1 MSGGGPRRAFYNDE
15 GQVTMAL
22 VIDSISKSFG
32 DFQAIDDVSFSVEQG
47 RMFGFLGTNG
57 AGKTTTMR
65 MILDILRPDSGTIA
79 WNGTPNV
86 DIPRRQ
92 FGYLPEERG
101 LYPKMSVQDQ
111 LLFLA
116 QLYGASEADARRALD
131 DWLAR
136 LNIEENRDKKI
147 EQLSKGN
154 QQKIQ
159 FLAAVL
165 HDPDILILDE
175 PFSGLDPVN
184 AAQLE
189 EAFLE
194 MVARGKTVI
203 FSTHQLD
210 QAQRLCED
218 VAIIHRGRLLT
229 TGGVQEVRESIGV
242 NILRL
247 GVAGEERLEWL
258 DRYPQVEIRQRHRDY
273 VDMQIPDEGIAQ
285 EILREVLRRGEVIE
299 RFEVTVPSLND
310 VFLTKVRA
318 SGASAEDLEHI
329 EASSTHGQAV
339 AV

>member
-1 MSGGGPRRAFYNDE
+1 
-15 GQVTMAL
+15 MAL
-22 VIDSISKSFG
+22 VIDNISKTFG
-32 DFQAIDDVSFSVEQG
+32 EFRAIDDVSFTVEQG

-65 MILDILRPDSGTIA
+65 MVLDILRPDSGTIT
-79 WNGTPNV
+79 WNGMPNV
-86 DIPRRQ
+86 DIPRDD

-101 LYPKMSVQDQ
+101 LYPKMTVEDQ

-116 QLYGASEADARRALD
+116 QLYGASSADAKRSLD
-131 DWLAR
+131 EWLAR
-136 LNIEENRDKKI
+136 LDIEQNRHKKI

-165 HDPDILILDE
+165 HDPEILILDE

-184 AAQLE
+184 VAQLE

-218 VAIIHRGRLLT
+218 VAIIHRGRMLI
-229 TGGVQEVRESIGV
+229 TGPVHAVRESIGV
-242 NILRL
+242 KILRL
-247 GVAGEERLEWL
+247 GVAGETRLEWIE
-258 DRYPQVEIRQRHRDY
+258 RYPEVEVRQRKREFLE
-273 VDMQIPDEGIAQ
+273 MQIPDEAVAQ
-285 EILREVLRRGEVIE
+285 RILREALERGETIE

-310 VFLTKVRA
+310 VFLTKVSE
-318 SGASAEDLEHI
+318 SGASVEDIEHI
-329 EASSTHGQAV
+329 RASAEHGQAV
-339 AV
+339 VA